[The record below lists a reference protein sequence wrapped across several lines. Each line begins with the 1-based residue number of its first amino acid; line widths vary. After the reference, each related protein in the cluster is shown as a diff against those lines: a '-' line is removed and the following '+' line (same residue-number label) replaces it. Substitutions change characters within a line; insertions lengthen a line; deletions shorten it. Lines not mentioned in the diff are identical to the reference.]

1 MSARLTMDLGL
12 AGVAPARLPWSAGMK
27 YDDRVR
33 ETYDGTTPTRM
44 AGGAIAV
51 LMLTILWHPDLDR
64 IGDAEALV
72 SLAAGREVLLS
83 REAPRFAPPGS
94 PRSRPLED
102 ACVSRTPLRLEGLP
116 GGGARLLF
124 GESRTSV
131 IYRGVALKEALD
143 LTAEDL
149 DRGAVLRL
157 GGRIVLLLHR
167 ARVSDLPGG
176 DAYGLVGESPRM
188 HRVRSEIRRVA
199 AMEVPVL
206 IRGETGTG
214 KELVARAIHGAS
226 ARRDKPFVA
235 VNLAA
240 VPPGLAGS
248 ELFGAERGAFTGSVR
263 PQPGYFRMAQ
273 GGTLFLDEVGEA
285 PVEVQAMLL
294 RALESGEVQ
303 TVGSQKVQSAD
314 VRILAATDADLE
326 AKIKDGGFRAP
337 LLHRLSTYENRDPA
351 AARASRRHRPPPLH
365 LPSGG
370 ARQGRR
376 LPPPR
381 VLASRRGG
389 RLPAEPPVPAG
400 SEWLPASIV
409 ARLAA
414 LDWPGNVRQLRNL
427 VRQLV
432 IANFEAERVE
442 IGPAVERLIDDPAP
456 RPAPSHPEHAA
467 PPAARSSDN
476 RITIEPPDAVPRA
489 EARSRAP
496 RARKPADIPQAEL
509 AEALRK
515 SRWDIAAAADV
526 LGISRASM
534 YVLMERAPR
543 IRTAGDVP
551 ADEIVR
557 CHEACGGDLDR
568 MVDRLEVSEKALRRR
583 VRELGLATG

>member
-12 AGVAPARLPWSAGMK
+12 AGAAPARLPWYPGMK
-27 YDDRVR
+27 FDERAH

-51 LMLTILWHPDLDR
+51 LMLTVLWHPDLDR
-64 IGDAEALV
+64 IGDTQALV

-83 REAPRFAPPGS
+83 REAPNFAPPGS

-102 ACVSRTPLRLEGLP
+102 ACVSRTPLRLQGLP
-116 GGGARLLF
+116 GGGARLVV

-131 IYRGVALKEALD
+131 IHRGAPLKEAVD
-143 LTAEDL
+143 LAPEEL
-149 DRGAVLRL
+149 DRGVVLRL

-214 KELVARAIHGAS
+214 KELVARAVHGAS

-285 PVEVQAMLL
+285 PTEVQAMLL

-337 LLHRLSTYENRDPA
+337 LLHRLSTYEIA
-351 AARASRRHRPPPLH
+351 IPPL
-365 LPSGG
+365 
-370 ARQGRR
+370 RERR
-376 LPPPR
+376 DDI
-381 VLASRRGG
+381 G
-389 RLPAEPPVPAG
+389 RLLYAFLREELAKVGAPHRLVSPVPAG
-400 SEWLPASIV
+400 AEWLPASVV
-409 ARLAA
+409 ARLVM
-414 LDWPGNVRQLRNL
+414 LDWPGNVRQLRNM

-432 IANFEAERVE
+432 ISNFEAERVE
-442 IGPAVERLIDDPAP
+442 IGPAVERLIQEPA
-456 RPAPSHPEHAA
+456 AKASDTALQ
-467 PPAARSSDN
+467 PAARVADDC
-476 RITIEPPDAVPRA
+476 ITIEPPDAVPRR
-489 EARSRAP
+489 ESGSRAP
-496 RARKPADIPQAEL
+496 RARKPADISQAEL
-509 AEALRK
+509 ADALRK
-515 SRWDIAAAADV
+515 SRWDIAAAADM

-534 YVLMERAPR
+534 YVIMERAPR

-551 ADEIVR
+551 ADEIAR
-557 CHEACGGDLDR
+557 CYEECGGDLDR

-583 VRELGLATG
+583 VRELGLGTG